1 MQAKEN
7 GWEKQYKYKNT
18 AGTSAW
24 LTPTQAAREPGRERC
39 SKQSKAAKLGRQ
51 NPLCAR
57 WHSPELLLNWLEAW
71 ASAVNCT
78 LEEKQ
83 QSARVIHLSHAAL
96 GLDERPN
103 MAKHNEVPDR

>member
-1 MQAKEN
+1 M
-7 GWEKQYKYKNT
+7 
-18 AGTSAW
+18 AGKSSTS
-24 LTPTQAAREPGRERC
+24 TRTQRARRRGLRPHRPLASREERC